1 MLANLLPGL
10 RDVRAPLSAGCIWL
24 LTLWLIVEHRVPTRE
39 QAHGV
44 WASLYRLG
52 GLLGPAALL
61 ASAAFAAYLIGAML
75 MVRVATVNV
84 QEARKTA
91 RLRNIQM
98 ALRPR
103 VSKLAFDDLI
113 RFLQTQGR
121 VPVPGQGEVRDPRRE
136 QGERGLVNLVARDV
150 LGETRQLR
158 IKLLIANYD
167 LFNEYDR
174 AVGEAEFRKNVAY
187 ALVGLAAA
195 LSRLYSPWWAL
206 MLIVPLRLYIAGVG
220 SERVA
225 NDVIIQAV
233 VAGLL
238 EPATLTGAAG
248 LPAVPAERGPQ
259 GP

>member
-1 MLANLLPGL
+1 M
-10 RDVRAPLSAGCIWL
+10 
-24 LTLWLIVEHRVPTRE
+24 TLWLIVEERVPTRE
-39 QAHGV
+39 RARGV

-52 GLLGPAALL
+52 GLMGPAALL
-61 ASAAFAAYLIGAML
+61 ASAAFAAYLVGAMV

-91 RLRNIQM
+91 RLRTIQM
-98 ALRPR
+98 MFRPR

-113 RFLQTQGR
+113 HFLQVQGR
-121 VPVPGQGEVRDPRRE
+121 VPVPQQGEIWDPERE

-174 AVGEAEFRKNVAY
+174 AVGEAEFRKNVSY

-195 LSRLYSPWWAL
+195 LSWLYSPWWAL
-206 MLIVPLRLYIAGVG
+206 LLAVPLRLYIAGVG
-220 SERVA
+220 SERIA

-248 LPAVPAERGPQ
+248 LPAVPAERGA
-259 GP
+259 

>member
-1 MLANLLPGL
+1 M
-10 RDVRAPLSAGCIWL
+10 
-24 LTLWLIVEHRVPTRE
+24 TLWLIMERRVPTRE

-52 GLLGPAALL
+52 GLLGPTGAL

-91 RLRNIQM
+91 WLRNMQT
-98 ALRPR
+98 AFRPR
-103 VSKLAFDDLI
+103 VSRLAFDDLI
-113 RFLQTQGR
+113 HFLQAQGR
-121 VPVPGQGEVRDPRRE
+121 VLVPTPEEARDPRQE
-136 QGERGLVNLVARDV
+136 QSQRGLVNLVARDV

-187 ALVGLAAA
+187 SLIGLAAA
-195 LSRLYSPWWAL
+195 LSWLYSPWWAL
-206 MLIVPLRLYIAGVG
+206 MLVVSFRLYVAGVG
-220 SERVA
+220 SERIA
-225 NDVIIQAV
+225 NDVIIEAV

-248 LPAVPAERGPQ
+248 LPAVPVERGP
-259 GP
+259 

>member
-1 MLANLLPGL
+1 M
-10 RDVRAPLSAGCIWL
+10 
-24 LTLWLIVEHRVPTRE
+24 TLWLTVEHRIPTRE
-39 QAHGV
+39 QARGV

-52 GLLGPAALL
+52 GLMGSAGLL
-61 ASAAFAAYLIGAML
+61 ASAAFAAYLVGAML
-75 MVRVATVNV
+75 MVRVSDVNV

-91 RLRNIQM
+91 RLRNIQ
-98 ALRPR
+98 LTLTPR
-103 VSKLAFDDLI
+103 VSKLAFDDLV
-113 RFLQTQGR
+113 RFLQEQGR
-121 VPVPGQGEVRDPRRE
+121 VPVPRSGAARDRRRE
-136 QGERGLVNLVARDV
+136 RGERGVVNLVARDV

-187 ALVGLAAA
+187 SLAGLAAA
-195 LSRLYSPWWAL
+195 LSWLYSPWWAL
-206 MLIVPLRLYIAGVG
+206 LLVVPFRLYIAGVG
-220 SERVA
+220 SERIA

-233 VAGLL
+233 VARLL

-248 LPAVPAERGPQ
+248 LPAVPTEQ